1 MTTVDV
7 WWASVIPRKLV
18 RAHAC
23 AVVPPGSHEKYT
35 KQKQRAEAGQEEGR
49 ATAARTRPH
58 AEAWMSVNS
67 AALRALEIANGVQ
80 QTSLWCRH
88 DRKAKAAVG
97 LLQTHYNPK
106 TNLSDAIVCTSS
118 SRID

>member
-1 MTTVDV
+1 M
-7 WWASVIPRKLV
+7 IPRKLV

-23 AVVPPGSHEKYT
+23 AVVPPGSHEKCT

-67 AALRALEIANGVQ
+67 AALRALEIANDVQ
-80 QTSLWCRH
+80 QTGLVVCR
-88 DRKAKAAVG
+88 AKAAVG

-106 TNLSDAIVCTSS
+106 TNLSDAIVCASTR
-118 SRID
+118 RID